1 MKPNPAPRFTALVFL
16 AILLCGVW
24 QASLALRSPDA
35 SSRLE
40 NTATWPE
47 FLAGHTAEAVNH
59 VMAHDLPADPWLRAA
74 GGLWRWRL
82 FASGGPQ
89 VRFGCH
95 DTLFLTEEL
104 RPWPDADRA
113 IARRLDALA
122 ARTKSL
128 AQRGI
133 TLTIA
138 LVPDKSRI
146 AAAELCGITRSRQAD
161 QRLTSIRTAAAQR
174 SLALIDLSTILRPE
188 DFLRTDTHWTP
199 QGAARAAFAIAQ
211 ATQNLPASA
220 FASGPATPYWGDL
233 IRLTSLDALPPRLRP
248 GPDQLATIQYP
259 KPETSGGL
267 LDDDAP
273 APNIVLIGT
282 SFSRNGQF
290 DRALE
295 AAFRQPVLNVARDG
309 GGFAEAAR
317 RYFASPAYR
326 DTKPRQII
334 WEIPERVLPQ
344 PISPDEASFLDSPD

>member
-1 MKPNPAPRFTALVFL
+1 M
-16 AILLCGVW
+16 
-24 QASLALRSPDA
+24 
-35 SSRLE
+35 
-40 NTATWPE
+40 
-47 FLAGHTAEAVNH
+47 
-59 VMAHDLPADPWLRAA
+59 
-74 GGLWRWRL
+74 
-82 FASGGPQ
+82 
-89 VRFGCH
+89 
-95 DTLFLTEEL
+95 
-104 RPWPDADRA
+104 
-113 IARRLDALA
+113 
-122 ARTKSL
+122 
-128 AQRGI
+128 
-133 TLTIA
+133 
-138 LVPDKSRI
+138 
-146 AAAELCGITRSRQAD
+146 
-161 QRLTSIRTAAAQR
+161 
-174 SLALIDLSTILRPE
+174 IDLSTTLRPE

-211 ATQNLPASA
+211 ATQNLPATD
-220 FASGPATPYWGDL
+220 PATPYWGDL
-233 IRLTSLDALPPRLRP
+233 IRLTSLDALLPRLRP
-248 GPDQLATIQYP
+248 EPDQLATIQYP

-326 DTKPRQII
+326 DTQPRQII